1 MMMMLTVNTLRME
14 VACSDLGLGGGFG
27 GMTSCRARHDVMAPA
42 SSATPRRRSVFLP
55 QALLAAWHDQ
65 EYHRLR
71 TGPVSLLQMVLF
83 LPVILAPHSPRSD
96 TSPAPC
102 WPPTRRVNGSLR
114 SPFTPPKNTLHH
126 HHHPH
131 RHHHPSLESAG
142 GTGRGY
148 SCGVD
153 GSLRSPS
160 TPQSSTLP
168 VHSPHNHHPSN
179 VPGTGILA
187 PHSPRSDTSLPS
199 GQRHSTMR
207 MHPTSSWF
215 RK

>member
-1 MMMMLTVNTLRME
+1 M
-14 VACSDLGLGGGFG
+14 A
-27 GMTSCRARHDVMAPA
+27 AR
-42 SSATPRRRSVFLP
+42 PRRRSVFLP

-160 TPQSSTLP
+160 TPPGQP
-168 VHSPHNHHPSN
+168 SPF
-179 VPGTGILA
+179 I
-187 PHSPRSDTSLPS
+187 
-199 GQRHSTMR
+199 
-207 MHPTSSWF
+207 HPTIIILQTSRARASW
-215 RK
+215 RRTRRAPTPRCRLGSAIRPCACIRRPRGSGNDSG

>member
-1 MMMMLTVNTLRME
+1 M
-14 VACSDLGLGGGFG
+14 DGGVCQP
-27 GMTSCRARHDVMAPA
+27 TKITPLLCVMAA
-42 SSATPRRRSVFLP
+42 RPRRRSVFLP

-83 LPVILAPHSPRSD
+83 PPVILAPHSPRSD

-126 HHHPH
+126 HHHHHPH

-148 SCGVD
+148 SRGVN

-160 TPQSSTLP
+160 TQPGR
-168 VHSPHNHHPSN
+168 HP
-179 VPGTGILA
+179 T
-187 PHSPRSDTSLPS
+187 RSLPS
-199 GQRHSTMR
+199 S
-207 MHPTSSWF
+207 PFVVLTSSCSS
-215 RK
+215 RPQNNIPSPLRNSAR